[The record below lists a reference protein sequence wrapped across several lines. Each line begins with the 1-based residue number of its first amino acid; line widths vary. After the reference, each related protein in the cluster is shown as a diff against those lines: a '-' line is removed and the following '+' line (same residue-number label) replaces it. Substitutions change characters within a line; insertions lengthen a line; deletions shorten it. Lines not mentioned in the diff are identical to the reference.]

1 MKYFPLIW
9 ATLWRKKTRTIFTL
23 LSVII
28 AFLLFGV
35 LETVDY
41 AFSHPSGGVSGADKL
56 ITTNKYSITLSLPFA
71 DLQQIRSV
79 PGVAAVTWFTW
90 FGAYYQES
98 KNFVFAIPID
108 ADTYFDYHKDE
119 LIISDREMKDYSN
132 TRTGALVNVA
142 LMKKYGWKVGD
153 KVPLHS
159 TIWTQKKDGSLD
171 WTFDI
176 VGTFDVKDPT
186 QASAQS
192 STLLFHYDL
201 FDEGRSFGKGNVSWF
216 QERVSDPTK
225 SAAIAG
231 QIDAL
236 FANSSDETKTQPA
249 SDFALTFLKQLGDI
263 GFVVH
268 AILGAVF
275 FTLLFLTGNTMMQSV
290 RERIPELA
298 VLKTLGFTDGKVLGL
313 VIAESLLLCVLAAL
327 IGLALSLA
335 VLPVIGQV
343 GLQGVHLSPAALIP
357 GIGVAVILALIVGA
371 PPALRASRLNI
382 IDALADRR

>member
-28 AFLLFGV
+28 AFLLFGL

-41 AFSHPSGGVSGADKL
+41 AFSHPSGGVTGADKL
-56 ITTNKYSITLSLPFA
+56 ITTNKYSITLSLPFS

-79 PGVAAVTWFTW
+79 PGVVAVTWFTW
-90 FGAYYQES
+90 FGGYYQES

-108 ADTYFDYHKDE
+108 SDTYFDYHKDE
-119 LIISDREMKDYSN
+119 FIVSDAALKDYAS

-176 VGTFDVKDPT
+176 VGTFDVKDAT

-192 STLLFHYDL
+192 STLLFHYEL

-216 QERVSDPTK
+216 QERVADSAK

-231 QIDAL
+231 EIDAL

-249 SDFALTFLKQLGDI
+249 NDFALTFLKQLGDI

-298 VLKTLGFTDGKVLGL
+298 VLKTLGFTDGKVVGL
-313 VIAESLLLCVLAAL
+313 VIAESLLLCVIAAL
-327 IGLALSLA
+327 IGLGLSYA
-335 VLPVIGQV
+335 ALPVVKI
-343 GLQGVHLSPAALIP
+343 GLQGVQLSPAALIP
-357 GIGVAVILALIVGA
+357 GIGVAVILALIVGT